1 MENPTADPLT
11 QLAQD
16 YFSVLAGYFP
26 VMCASDE
33 FHFLPRAKAA
43 GRYYDRMDDL
53 GMDTIEECVQVVK
66 GFERKRTSLAVPE
79 EDLEGFIN
87 LELLKSSMAGVL
99 IELEKARSWRH
110 NPLLYLKIAFIGLD
124 HALTKPA
131 SSRQEIS
138 ERTGARL
145 DAIPRLLLQALAN
158 LEAVPQTHH
167 QAALLMLADC
177 RRYLA
182 ELAENSSSP
191 ETDQKTLPQLSNSK
205 WEQVHHGLIGFEK
218 YLRSIKPTPDQDFRG
233 PGIEVV
239 LGEHFASRRGVTEV
253 FEIAV
258 EEWQENLSAVTK
270 LQAQIDPAKTW
281 LDLYHS
287 YLPGGIDRLDT
298 IALYQL
304 EARSLQYFLQ
314 DHGFRGIA
322 GQPFPDVRET
332 PTYLKSVRS
341 SASFAAGFTTDPRET
356 DYFYITTRL
365 PEQHGADV
373 GDLLR
378 KRLHREYKFLCA
390 HETFPGHHVL
400 DFTRRNLDD
409 PIRAQ
414 IESPLFY
421 EGWAYYVE
429 SLLTEY
435 GYVDDPLDRMVDH
448 KRRLWRAARCQID
461 TGLASGLLGNERAM
475 ELLTSTGFSREEA
488 RIQLDRFRLNPGYQL
503 CYSLGRHELV
513 RLRESYGKPLGRDG
527 FHREILH
534 GGELPFHLIEKRLV
548 RSVRETDDHQRT

>member
-1 MENPTADPLT
+1 MAESLT
-11 QLAQD
+11 HLAQD
-16 YFSVLAGYFP
+16 YFRVLAGYFP

-43 GRYYDRMDDL
+43 GQYYDRMDDL
-53 GMDTIEECVQVVK
+53 GMDTIDECVQVVRD
-66 GFERKRTSLAVPE
+66 FDRKRAGIAVPE

-87 LELLKSSMAGVL
+87 LELLKSNMAGVL

-131 SSRQEIS
+131 SSRQEII
-138 ERTGARL
+138 ERTAARL
-145 DAIPRLLLQALAN
+145 DAIPRLLLQAPAN
-158 LEAVPQTHH
+158 LDIVPETHH

-182 ELAENSSSP
+182 ELAASSSSP
-191 ETDQKTLPQLSNSK
+191 DSDPKTVPQLAPGK
-205 WEQVHHGLIGFEK
+205 WEQVHDSLIGFER
-218 YLRSIKPTPDQDFRG
+218 YLRSIKPTPDKDFQG
-233 PGIEVV
+233 PGLDAV
-239 LGEHFASRRGVTEV
+239 LEEHFASRRGVTEV

-258 EEWQENLSAVTK
+258 EEWQENLAAVKK
-270 LQAQIDPAKTW
+270 LQAQIDPAKSW

-287 YLPGGIDRLDT
+287 YFPTDIDRLDT
-298 IALYQL
+298 IALYQF
-304 EARSLQYFLQ
+304 EAGSLQRFLQ

-365 PEQHGADV
+365 PEQHGAEV

-400 DFTRRNLDD
+400 DFTRRNLED

-435 GYVDDPLDRMVDH
+435 GYVDHPLDRMVDH

-461 TGLASGLLGNERAM
+461 TGLASGLLDDDRAT
-475 ELLTSTGFSREEA
+475 ELLTATGFSREEA
-488 RIQLDRFRLNPGYQL
+488 RIQRDRFRLNPGYQL
-503 CYSLGRHELV
+503 CYSLGRYELM
-513 RLRESYGKPLGRDG
+513 RLRESFGKPLGRDG

-534 GGELPFHLIEKRLV
+534 GGELPFHLIEKRLA
-548 RSVRETDDHQRT
+548 RLVRETDDHQRTRH